1 LPTTTTAAAARGPVF
16 EIAKHITWRSVMIVR
31 VLFAAL
37 LLAGGGSS
45 PLSAACPGGPSTSF
59 TVTGEVAKP
68 TVFDL
73 SNLEQLPAAQTNVT
87 YFAAGSVVTQS
98 FTGALLWDLLNNPP
112 VGSIVVAP
120 TVKNDILHKIVI
132 VTGSDC
138 YQSVF
143 GAGEFDPFF
152 GGSQIMVAYAVGGQ
166 SLGQDGF
173 ARIVVPGDKAGGRFV
188 SNIVNI
194 DVEDASSFP
203 ITPPRKPHW

>member
-1 LPTTTTAAAARGPVF
+1 MQSITAGRRSVST
-16 EIAKHITWRSVMIVR
+16 IAKHYNGGLRMTVR

-37 LLAGGGSS
+37 LLI
-45 PLSAACPGGPSTSF
+45 GGPSAPAGASCSGGVTMSF

-68 TVFDL
+68 SVFYL
-73 SNLEQLPAAQTNVT
+73 NNLEQLPVAQANVT
-87 YFAAGSVVTQS
+87 YFAAGSVVSQS

-112 VGSIVVAP
+112 VGGIVTDP
-120 TVKNDILHKIVI
+120 SVKNHILHKIVI

-173 ARIVVPGDKAGGRFV
+173 ARIVAPGDKAGGRFV
-188 SNIVNI
+188 
-194 DVEDASSFP
+194 
-203 ITPPRKPHW
+203 